1 MNTREKRTQTEP
13 GLGTVAAGD
22 SRQTQTREK
31 LAEKRRSRPPPSEAL
46 DRSEPTSAPP
56 ISGPP
61 ASGGPRHTK
70 ALETQR
76 RPSRERIATPPGSE
90 TPVPPPPPSTRA
102 LSRDE
107 EGSQTGMEDTPF
119 DRLDR
124 MERIRRAPTLREEG
138 TETPRAGAVASAP
151 PSVPT
156 RRSQRPI
163 EGRPVSNRPTEPR
176 PLSSKPPT
184 RGRSSI
190 PPSSGRGG
198 ARPSVRPPKASAPPA
213 SGGTGGASSNRP
225 AKSARASIRVDEV
238 GSVGQDAVHGSGADR
253 RVPKLLK
260 SKDEIAA
267 APIDNRAGFLL
278 TYVDGSTSVQGLVDM
293 AVMPEEE
300 VHEILDRL
308 RRLGIIALR

>member
-13 GLGTVAAGD
+13 GLGQVAGD

-31 LAEKRRSRPPPSEAL
+31 LPSDKRRSTRPPAPASEPL
-46 DRSEPTSAPP
+46 DRNEPASAPP
-56 ISGPP
+56 VSGPP

-70 ALETQR
+70 ALEAQR
-76 RPSRERIATPPGSE
+76 RASRQQPAVSE
-90 TPVPPPPPSTRA
+90 TPMPPPSVPRPPDSSRA

-107 EGSQTGMEDTPF
+107 EGSSSGMEDTPF

-124 MERIRRAPTLREEG
+124 LDRIRRAPTLREEG
-138 TETPRAGAVASAP
+138 SETPRAGAVASSP
-151 PSVPT
+151 PVS

-163 EGRPVSNRPTEPR
+163 EGRPISNRPSTI
-176 PLSSKPPT
+176 SSKPPG
-184 RGRSSI
+184 RVRSSI
-190 PPSSGRGG
+190 PPASGRGG
-198 ARPSVRPPKASAPPA
+198 VRPSVRPPKPSVAPP
-213 SGGTGGASSNRP
+213 SGGSNRP
-225 AKSARASIRVDEV
+225 AKSARASIRVDDV
-238 GSVGQDAVHGSGADR
+238 GSVGQDAVHSSER

-267 APIDNRAGFLL
+267 APIDHRAGFLL
-278 TYVDGSTSVQGLVDM
+278 TYIDGSTSVQGLVDM